1 MENQKMMNWLEKAK
15 KNDSIELEAEKKKIV
30 QQIKGLSKEDVI
42 PRQVKLTLWQ
52 RIKKALN
59 F

>member
-52 RIKKALN
+52 RIKKTLN

>member
-1 MENQKMMNWLEKAK
+1 MMNWLEKAK